1 MCKSLAHDAFLR
13 VLFPIPLSKHALLK
27 RTGLFAAQIN
37 QYGISEVEQ
46 MIWEVDEDSDG
57 CVNLEEFQKMFY
69 RGRNDRTGHEV
80 YVCM

>member
-1 MCKSLAHDAFLR
+1 MHVCFHLQ
-13 VLFPIPLSKHALLK
+13 V
-27 RTGLFAAQIN
+27 N

-57 CVNLEEFQKMFY
+57 CVSLEEFQLMFD

-80 YVCM
+80 RSTYLLCHSQPARRRLTSPAQSTAAH

>member
-1 MCKSLAHDAFLR
+1 
-13 VLFPIPLSKHALLK
+13 
-27 RTGLFAAQIN
+27 
-37 QYGISEVEQ
+37 

-80 YVCM
+80 CAYVFVCVRACARARPPA